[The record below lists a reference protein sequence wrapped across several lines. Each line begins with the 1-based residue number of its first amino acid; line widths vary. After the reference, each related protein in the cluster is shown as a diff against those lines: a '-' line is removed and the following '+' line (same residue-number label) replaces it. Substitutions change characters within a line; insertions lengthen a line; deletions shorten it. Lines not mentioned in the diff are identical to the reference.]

1 MMWEKMNIIAFFIII
16 IMAIFLLCS
25 VESRFNEM
33 QKQIDYLMAQNIE
46 LAKKQRV
53 AEQDIYMLAKGE
65 EYLLSE
71 IEKK

>member
-1 MMWEKMNIIAFFIII
+1 MLEKMNIIVFFVIIL
-16 IMAIFLLCS
+16 MAIFLLCS

-33 QKQIDYLMAQNIE
+33 QKQIDYLKEQNIE
-46 LAKKQRV
+46 LMKKQRV